1 MFKSLVITRK
11 QIILTIC
18 VAIALLAVVVLVR
31 IEKPTPAATEP
42 AQERT
47 IELVTGEF
55 KASTKDGKVIETY
68 RWDPGTII
76 VEKDQPVKL
85 RIYGVNGAHHS
96 FYIEGMNIKG
106 EVKQGK
112 ETIVRFT
119 PSKEG
124 TFRLICETH
133 SDPLHNGPMIA
144 YITVD

>member
-1 MFKSLVITRK
+1 MFKSFVITRK
-11 QIILTIC
+11 QIIITVCLA
-18 VAIALLAVVVLVR
+18 VALLAVVVLVR
-31 IEKPTPAATEP
+31 MEKPTPAAAEP
-42 AQERT
+42 VQERT

-85 RIYGVNGAHHS
+85 RIFGVNGAHHS

-106 EVKQGK
+106 EVMQGK

-124 TFRLICETH
+124 TFRLVCETH
-133 SDPLHNGPMIA
+133 ADLKNNGPMIA